1 MNKPYAFIII
11 FIFLLSGCNNNLS
24 DKEKKDLWNNAQ
36 TQGEI
41 VNRSGTPFNLATDK
55 DLAMSDA
62 QNRLMTGGGLLGNK
76 ASFGFFR
83 R

>member
-1 MNKPYAFIII
+1 MPFFLCFTFAHQYNIYQKMNKSYVFIVI
-11 FIFLLSGCNNNLS
+11 FIFLLVGCNNNLS

-62 QNRLMTGGGLLGNK
+62 QM
-76 ASFGFFR
+76 
-83 R
+83 